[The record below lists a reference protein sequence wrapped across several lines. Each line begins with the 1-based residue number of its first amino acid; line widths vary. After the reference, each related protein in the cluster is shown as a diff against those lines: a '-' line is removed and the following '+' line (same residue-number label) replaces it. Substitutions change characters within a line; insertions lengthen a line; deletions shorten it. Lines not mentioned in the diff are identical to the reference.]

1 MAEGRRRRRRS
12 SGRARRKLPAAPAAD
27 GSEPQQLF
35 ALSSDGKPRSPSRR
49 RRSRSRSNTPDA
61 GAGGAASPGR
71 AASPAGDEL
80 AVALPGGAEAPLSP
94 LLLRRCSASPE
105 AVLVRRYHAQR
116 PLGTV
121 SKVTRRSLE
130 RKWEAQRARS
140 LAAAA
145 EAEASAGQRAE
156 EAAAR
161 ERRKAEI
168 REAAVAAREAEVLDR
183 QESIKY
189 KRELVAKRKQV
200 HPSGPTAQKMA
211 ATLIQSRI
219 RAMAVRKI
227 IKQKREAAHKATRI
241 FFLVGGP
248 GSGKSTYGKRLTNE
262 FGPPTT
268 PADPP
273 AQPLPRLAFS
283 RRSTFLLSICWA
295 ALGLPKSSEVLND
308 RSASKRC

>member
-35 ALSSDGKPRSPSRR
+35 ALSPDGKPRSPSRR
-49 RRSRSRSNTPDA
+49 RRSRSRSNTPEA

-71 AASPAGDEL
+71 TASPAGDEL

-161 ERRKAEI
+161 ERRKVEI

-189 KRELVAKRKQV
+189 KRELVAKRNQV

-219 RAMAVRKI
+219 RAMAVRKLI
-227 IKQKREAAHKATRI
+227 QQKREAAHKATRI

-262 FGPPTT
+262 FGAPTR
-268 PADPP
+268 
-273 AQPLPRLAFS
+273 PR
-283 RRSTFLLSICWA
+283 
-295 ALGLPKSSEVLND
+295 
-308 RSASKRC
+308 